1 MIQLLKKFI
10 LFTLAAGIP
19 FANAYIFLDSCAS
32 TLNFALFI
40 FITVFFTVIVIPVL
54 ALISIFLPR
63 NRILSPKE
71 LRHYLALSFVIWVL
85 CLSFYKVKDYD
96 CLKSQNETVSFLREQ
111 KFLTGRYPDKLDL
124 PQGEQYYPEDDGQ
137 NFVLIKNI
145 DDTSYQYCSKP
156 DSTACQVPQGSRIRH
171 RFIDGWLVV
180 EYCD

>member
-1 MIQLLKKFI
+1 M
-10 LFTLAAGIP
+10 
-19 FANAYIFLDSCAS
+19 
-32 TLNFALFI
+32 
-40 FITVFFTVIVIPVL
+40 FFVIPLLVF
-54 ALISIFLPR
+54 ISIFLPK
-63 NRILSPKE
+63 NRILDKGEVLS
-71 LRHYLALSFVIWVL
+71 YLFLSFILWIGFVI
-85 CLSFYKVKDYD
+85 LSTTKEDNS
-96 CLKSQNETVSFLREQ
+96 LKSQNETVSFLREQ

-124 PQGEQYYPEDDGQ
+124 PQGEQYYPEDNGQ

>member
-10 LFTLAAGIP
+10 LLIFSVGMP
-19 FANAYIFLDSCAS
+19 FLNAFCFFDSS
-32 TLNFALFI
+32 GSSRDNIVFI
-40 FITVFFTVIVIPVL
+40 FISIFFMFFVIPLLVF
-54 ALISIFLPR
+54 ISIFLPK
-63 NRILSPKE
+63 NRILDKGEVLS
-71 LRHYLALSFVIWVL
+71 YLFLSFILWIGFVI
-85 CLSFYKVKDYD
+85 LSTTKEDNS
-96 CLKSQNETVSFLREQ
+96 LKSQNETVSFLREQ

-124 PQGEQYYPEDDGQ
+124 PQGEQYYPEDNGQ